1 MRPRAGPIPA
11 LNAGAP
17 NTRALNTGALA
28 TAVLA
33 IGLLAACHRKAP
45 TPPPAPPAA
54 AEAQAPSA
62 ASPTFDK
69 VRARKRVKCGVID
82 DLPGFS
88 EHGLTGWRGFDVDLC
103 RAVAAAVLGDAR
115 AVSITGLSSRTRF
128 AALQSGAVDLVAG
141 GGTFTFTHDVTLG
154 LDFVGV
160 SFYDS
165 QGFLTAAPRP
175 PRRGQ
180 TPTQKTIADL
190 NGARICVQGGS
201 AAQLALSEGLKAR
214 GFSYQPIVKDDRQQA
229 LQAYER
235 RECDAITDDQSVLAY
250 DLGALRDPARH
261 VILAETLVDDP
272 TGPMVREG
280 DDRWANIVRW
290 TLNALIL
297 AEAGKVDSHSVD
309 EARRDTVDPQ
319 MRRLLGLEG
328 ETGRR
333 LGLADDWA
341 YKAIRQV
348 GSYGE
353 IFDRN
358 LGPDTPLKL
367 ERGRNALWT
376 ADKPG
381 QVYAPPLR

>member
-11 LNAGAP
+11 LNAGA
-17 NTRALNTGALA
+17 LNTGVLKIGVWPM
-28 TAVLA
+28 AVLA
-33 IGLLAACHRKAP
+33 IGLLAACNRKAP
-45 TPPPAPPAA
+45 PPPPAPPAV
-54 AEAQAPSA
+54 EAQAPSG
-62 ASPTFDK
+62 ASLAFDK
-69 VRARKRVKCGVID
+69 VRARKRLKCGVTD

-103 RAVAAAVLGDAR
+103 RAVAAAVLGDSR

-141 GGTFTFTHDVTLG
+141 GGTYTFTHDVTLG

-180 TPTQKTIADL
+180 PPTQKTIADL

-214 GFSYQPIVKDDRQQA
+214 GLSYQPIVKDDRQQA

-272 TGPMVREG
+272 AGPMVREG

-358 LGPDTPLKL
+358 LGPATPLKL
-367 ERGRNALWT
+367 QRGRNALWT

-381 QVYAPPLR
+381 QIYAPPLR

>member
-1 MRPRAGPIPA
+1 M
-11 LNAGAP
+11 L
-17 NTRALNTGALA
+17 LA
-28 TAVLA
+28 AVLLP
-33 IGLLAACHRKAP
+33 GLLAACQRKTAE
-45 TPPPAPPAA
+45 PPPPPA
-54 AEAQAPSA
+54 AEAQPSSA
-62 ASPTFDK
+62 AAPTFDK
-69 VRARKRVKCGVID
+69 VRARRRLKCGVTD

-141 GGTFTFTHDVTLG
+141 GGTYTFTHDVTLG

-165 QGFLTAAPRP
+165 QGFLTAAPRQ

-180 TPTQKTIADL
+180 PPVQKTIADL

-201 AAQLALSEGLKAR
+201 AAQLALAEGLKAR
-214 GFSYQPIVKDDRQQA
+214 GLSYQPIVKDNRQQA
-229 LQAYER
+229 LQAYQR

-250 DLGALRDPARH
+250 DLGALRNPERH

-272 TGPMVREG
+272 SGPMVREG
-280 DDRWANIVRW
+280 DDRWANVVRW

-297 AEAGKVDSHSVD
+297 AEAGNLDSHTVD

-319 MRRLLGLEG
+319 LRRLLGLEG

-353 IFDRN
+353 MFDRN
-358 LGPDTPLKL
+358 LGPGTSLNL

-381 QVYAPPLR
+381 QIYAPPLR